1 MLCGIFI
8 IPLYGGIQM
17 NIGIFTDTYFP
28 QISGVATSIKTL
40 KDALEEQ
47 GHNVFIFT
55 TTDPHVA
62 KGTVEANVFRFS
74 SMPFISFTDRRVAYR
89 GFFEATKV
97 AREVKLD
104 IVHTQTEFALGMIGK
119 YVAHQLK
126 IPAIHTYHTMYED
139 YLHYV
144 LNGHLLRPYHVKQF
158 TNVFLKSMDGVIAP
172 SKRVEELLRRYKVSI
187 PLKII
192 PTGVDIKSLNTPV
205 NRNVRHELG
214 IADNAPVLLTL
225 SRIAG
230 EKKIDRILNVMPEII
245 DEFPQLRLVIA
256 GDGPDVETLNEQV
269 ERLTLEDNVI
279 FAGDVLH
286 EDVGAFYK
294 MADLFI
300 SASDTETQGLTY
312 IEALAA
318 GTKCV
323 VYDTDYTEHVF
334 DDKDFGQVFT
344 RPDQMR
350 DEILSYLRED
360 PIKIPE
366 KKLSKKLEQISAKR
380 FGSEVHQFYKDVI
393 KNYQVNLKE
402 DSND

>member
-1 MLCGIFI
+1 
-8 IPLYGGIQM
+8 M
-17 NIGIFTDTYFP
+17 NIGIFTDSYFP
-28 QISGVATSIKTL
+28 QLSGVATSIKTL
-40 KDALEEQ
+40 KDALEKQ

-55 TTDPHVA
+55 TTDPHIK

-74 SMPFISFTDRRVAYR
+74 SVPFISFTDRRVAFR

-158 TNVFLKSMDGVIAP
+158 TNVYLKNMDGVIAP
-172 SKRVEELLRRYKVSI
+172 SKRVEALLKRYKVNI
-187 PLKII
+187 PMRVI
-192 PTGVDIKSLNTPV
+192 PTGVDVNSLNKAA
-205 NRNVRHELG
+205 NNDMRQELG
-214 IADNAPVLLTL
+214 IPADAPVLLTL
-225 SRIAG
+225 SRVAE
-230 EKKIDRILNVMPEII
+230 EKKIDRILNAMPEII
-245 DEFPQLRLVIA
+245 DEFPETRLVIA
-256 GDGPDVETLNEQV
+256 GDGPDMEVLQEQV

-279 FAGDVLH
+279 FTGDVPH
-286 EDVGAFYK
+286 DDVGSYYK
-294 MADLFI
+294 MADLFV

-312 IEALAA
+312 IEALAS

-334 DDKDFGQVFT
+334 DDDELGKVFNG
-344 RPDQMR
+344 PGEMLS
-350 DEILSYLRED
+350 EILFYLRQGRK
-360 PIKIPE
+360 PIPPA
-366 KKLSKKLEQISAKR
+366 KLDAKMDQISAKK
-380 FGSEVHQFYKDVI
+380 FASAVYQFYQDVI
-393 KNYQVNLKE
+393 LDYQKDHKE
-402 DSND
+402 ESND

>member
-1 MLCGIFI
+1 
-8 IPLYGGIQM
+8 M

-40 KDALEEQ
+40 KDALEKQ

-55 TTDPHVA
+55 TTDPHVQ
-62 KGTVEANVFRFS
+62 KGAVEANVFRFS
-74 SMPFISFTDRRVAYR
+74 SVPFISFTDRRVAFR

-158 TNVFLKSMDGVIAP
+158 TNVYLKNMDGVIAP
-172 SKRVEELLRRYKVSI
+172 SERVEKLLKRYKVTI
-187 PLKII
+187 PMKVI
-192 PTGVDIKSLNTPV
+192 PTGVDIESLNQPIT
-205 NRNVRHELG
+205 NDVRHDLG
-214 IADNAPVLLTL
+214 IEPDAQVLLTL

-230 EKKIDRILNVMPEII
+230 EKKINRILNVLPEIV
-245 DEFPQLRLVIA
+245 DEFPKACLVIA
-256 GDGPDVETLNEQV
+256 GDGPDLEVLQEQV

-279 FAGDVLH
+279 FVGDVPH
-286 EDVGAFYK
+286 EDVGSFYK
-294 MADLFI
+294 MADLFV

-312 IEALAA
+312 IEALAS
-318 GTKCV
+318 GTRCV
-323 VYDTDYTEHVF
+323 VYDTDYTERVF
-334 DDKDFGQVFT
+334 DDKCFGEVFT
-344 RPDQMR
+344 RPSEMR
-350 DEILSYLRED
+350 DEILDYLREG
-360 PIKIPE
+360 PSEIPADKLA
-366 KKLSKKLEQISAKR
+366 KKLDQISAKR
-380 FGSEVHQFYKDVI
+380 FGSDVHQFYEEVI
-393 KNYQVNLKE
+393 ENYQE
-402 DSND
+402 DLEEEDTND

>member
-1 MLCGIFI
+1 
-8 IPLYGGIQM
+8 M

-40 KDALEEQ
+40 KDALEKQ

-55 TTDPHVA
+55 TTDPHVQ
-62 KGTVEANVFRFS
+62 KGAVEANVFRFS
-74 SMPFISFTDRRVAYR
+74 SVPFISFTDRRVAFR

-158 TNVFLKSMDGVIAP
+158 TNVYLKNMDGVIAP
-172 SKRVEELLRRYKVSI
+172 SERVEKLLKRYKVTI
-187 PLKII
+187 PMKVI
-192 PTGVDIKSLNTPV
+192 PTGVDIESLNQPIT
-205 NRNVRHELG
+205 NDVRHDLG
-214 IADNAPVLLTL
+214 IEPDAQVLLTL

-230 EKKIDRILNVMPEII
+230 EKKINRILNVLPEIV
-245 DEFPQLRLVIA
+245 DEFPKVCLVIA
-256 GDGPDVETLNEQV
+256 GDGPDLEVLQEQV

-279 FAGDVLH
+279 FAGDVPH
-286 EDVGAFYK
+286 EDVGSFYK
-294 MADLFI
+294 MADLFV

-312 IEALAA
+312 IEALAS
-318 GTKCV
+318 GTRCV
-323 VYDTDYTEHVF
+323 VYDTDYTERVF
-334 DDKDFGQVFT
+334 DDKCFGEVFT
-344 RPDQMR
+344 RPSEMR
-350 DEILSYLRED
+350 DEILDYLREG
-360 PIKIPE
+360 PSEIPADKLA
-366 KKLSKKLEQISAKR
+366 KKLDQISAKR
-380 FGSEVHQFYKDVI
+380 FGSDVHQFYEEVI
-393 KNYQVNLKE
+393 ENYQE
-402 DSND
+402 DLEEEDTND

>member
-1 MLCGIFI
+1 
-8 IPLYGGIQM
+8 M

-40 KDALEEQ
+40 KDALEKQ

-55 TTDPHVA
+55 TTDPHVQ
-62 KGTVEANVFRFS
+62 KGAVEANVFRFS
-74 SMPFISFTDRRVAYR
+74 SVPFISFTDRRVAFR

-158 TNVFLKSMDGVIAP
+158 TNVYLKNMDGVIAP
-172 SKRVEELLRRYKVSI
+172 SERVEKLLKRYKVTI
-187 PLKII
+187 PMKVI
-192 PTGVDIKSLNTPV
+192 PTGVDIESLNQPIT
-205 NRNVRHELG
+205 NDVRHDLG
-214 IADNAPVLLTL
+214 IEPDAQVLLTL

-230 EKKIDRILNVMPEII
+230 EKKINRILNALPEIV
-245 DEFPQLRLVIA
+245 DEFPKACLVIA
-256 GDGPDVETLNEQV
+256 GDGPDLEVLQEQV

-279 FAGDVLH
+279 FAGDVPH
-286 EDVGAFYK
+286 EDVGSFYK
-294 MADLFI
+294 MADLFV

-312 IEALAA
+312 IEALAS
-318 GTKCV
+318 GTRCV
-323 VYDTDYTEHVF
+323 VYDTDYTERVF
-334 DDKDFGQVFT
+334 DDKCFGEVFT
-344 RPDQMR
+344 RPSEMR
-350 DEILSYLRED
+350 DEILDYLRES
-360 PIKIPE
+360 PSEIPADKLA
-366 KKLSKKLEQISAKR
+366 KKLDQISAKR
-380 FGSEVHQFYKDVI
+380 FGSDVHQFYEEVI
-393 KNYQVNLKE
+393 ENYQE
-402 DSND
+402 DLEEEDTND

>member
-1 MLCGIFI
+1 
-8 IPLYGGIQM
+8 M
-17 NIGIFTDTYFP
+17 NIGIFTDSYFP
-28 QISGVATSIKTL
+28 QLSGVATSIKTL
-40 KDALEEQ
+40 KDALEKQ

-55 TTDPHVA
+55 TTDPHIK

-74 SMPFISFTDRRVAYR
+74 SVPFISFTDRRVAFR

-158 TNVFLKSMDGVIAP
+158 TNVYLKNMDGVIAP
-172 SKRVEELLRRYKVSI
+172 SKRVEALLKRYKVNI
-187 PLKII
+187 PMRVI
-192 PTGVDIKSLNTPV
+192 PTGVDVNSLNKAA
-205 NRNVRHELG
+205 NNDMRQELG
-214 IADNAPVLLTL
+214 IPADAPVLLTL
-225 SRIAG
+225 SRVAE
-230 EKKIDRILNVMPEII
+230 EKKIDRILNAMPEII
-245 DEFPQLRLVIA
+245 DEFPETRLVIA
-256 GDGPDVETLNEQV
+256 GDGPDMEVLQEQV

-279 FAGDVLH
+279 FTGDVPH
-286 EDVGAFYK
+286 DDVGSYYK
-294 MADLFI
+294 MADLFV

-312 IEALAA
+312 IEALAS

-334 DDKDFGQVFT
+334 DDDELGKVFNG
-344 RPDQMR
+344 PGEMLS
-350 DEILSYLRED
+350 EILFYLRQGRK
-360 PIKIPE
+360 PIPPA
-366 KKLSKKLEQISAKR
+366 KLAAKMGQISAKK
-380 FGSEVHQFYKDVI
+380 FASAVYQFYQDVI
-393 KNYQVNLKE
+393 LDYQKDHKE
-402 DSND
+402 ESND